1 MKFDKSQFENL
12 ELENIGQWPPAAKML
27 LTIFLAVMVI
37 FLGYIGLVSGKIEQL
52 NRVTAE
58 EVTLKQSYQTK
69 YHVAANLDLFR
80 AQMIEAED
88 VFATQLRSLPNS
100 HETPGLLDDITFIGT
115 TSGLEFVKL
124 EWQPEI
130 SKEIY
135 IELPIDIEVNG
146 SYHSFGNFVS
156 KIAGLPRIVTLH
168 DFKIVIVNNN
178 NNNKNKN
185 NKLNLK
191 LEAKT
196 YRYQEQE
203 IKTQ

>member
-1 MKFDKSQFENL
+1 MKFDASQFENL
-12 ELENIGQWPPAAKML
+12 ELDNIGQWPSAAKL
-27 LTIFLAVMVI
+27 VLTIFLCVVVI
-37 FLGYIGLVSGKIEQL
+37 GLGYVGLISDKIKQL
-52 NRVTAE
+52 EMVTAE
-58 EVTLKQSYQTK
+58 EATLKQSYKAK
-69 YHVAANLDLFR
+69 YHVAANLELFR
-80 AQMIEAED
+80 AQMLEAED
-88 VFATQLRSLPNS
+88 IFATQLRSLPNS

-115 TSGLEFVKL
+115 VSGLDFIKL

-168 DFKIVIVNNN
+168 DFKINIMPTS
-178 NNNKNKN
+178 KDT
-185 NKLNLK
+185 LNLK

-196 YRYQEQE
+196 YRYQEAKVQ
-203 IKTQ
+203 

>member
-1 MKFDKSQFENL
+1 MGCILKFDASQFENL
-12 ELENIGQWPPAAKML
+12 ELDNIGQWPSAAKL
-27 LTIFLAVMVI
+27 VLTIFLSVVVI
-37 FLGYIGLVSGKIEQL
+37 GLGYVGLVSDKIKQLEQ
-52 NRVTAE
+52 VSAE
-58 EVTLKQSYQTK
+58 EISLKQSYKAK

-80 AQMIEAED
+80 AQMLEAED
-88 VFATQLRSLPNS
+88 IFANQLRSLPNS

-115 TSGLEFVKL
+115 ISGLDFVKL

-135 IELPIDIEVNG
+135 IELPIDIVVNG

-168 DFKIVIVNNN
+168 DFTIDMIKTSDDM
-178 NNNKNKN
+178 
-185 NKLNLK
+185 LSLK

-196 YRYQEQE
+196 YRYQEAK
-203 IKTQ
+203 IK

>member
-12 ELENIGQWPPAAKML
+12 ELENIGQWPPAAKL
-27 LTIFLAVMVI
+27 ILTIFLAIMVM
-37 FLGYIGLVSGKIEQL
+37 FLGYIALVSSKIEQL
-52 NRVTAE
+52 DRIRAE
-58 EVTLKQSYQTK
+58 EITLKTSYKVK

-80 AQMIEAED
+80 AQMVEAEEI
-88 VFATQLRSLPNS
+88 FTTQLRSLPNS

-146 SYHSFGNFVS
+146 TYHSFGEFVS

-168 DFKIVIVNNN
+168 NFTIDIIHT
-178 NNNKNKN
+178 KNDE
-185 NKLNLK
+185 LNLK

-196 YRYQEQE
+196 YRYQEQGV
-203 IKTQ
+203 KTP

>member
-12 ELENIGQWPPAAKML
+12 ELENLGQWPPAAKL
-27 LTIFLAVMVI
+27 LLIIFLASMII
-37 FLGYIGLVSGKIEQL
+37 FLGYMGLISSKIDQL
-52 NRVTAE
+52 DRVQAE
-58 EVTLKQSYQTK
+58 EVTLKQSYQGK
-69 YHVAANLDLFR
+69 YHVAANLELFR
-80 AQMIEAED
+80 AQMVEAENI
-88 VFATQLRSLPNS
+88 FAIQLRSLPNS

-146 SYHSFGNFVS
+146 SYHSFGSFVS

-168 DFKIVIVNNN
+168 NFKIAITDTGTDV
-178 NNNKNKN
+178 
-185 NKLNLK
+185 LNLK

-203 IKTQ
+203 VKTQ

>member
-1 MKFDKSQFENL
+1 VKFDKSQFENL
-12 ELENIGQWPPAAKML
+12 ELENIGQWPAAPKL
-27 LTIFLAVMVI
+27 VLTIFLASMVI
-37 FLGYIGLVSGKIEQL
+37 FLGYIGLVSDKIDLLES
-52 NRVTAE
+52 VKAE
-58 EVTLKQSYQTK
+58 EVTLKQSYKTK
-69 YHVAANLDLFR
+69 YHVAANLELFR
-80 AQMIEAED
+80 AQMLEAEEI
-88 VFATQLRSLPNS
+88 FATQLRSLPNS

-168 DFKIVIVNNN
+168 NFKIDILQTGVDT
-178 NNNKNKN
+178 
-185 NKLNLK
+185 LNLK

-196 YRYQEQE
+196 YRYQEQGAK
-203 IKTQ
+203 IQ

>member
-1 MKFDKSQFENL
+1 MKFDASQFEDL
-12 ELENIGQWPPAAKML
+12 ELDNIGQWPPAAKL
-27 LTIFLAVMVI
+27 VLTIFLSLVVI
-37 FLGYIGLVSGKIEQL
+37 GLGYVGLVSGKMKQL
-52 NRVTAE
+52 DRVTAE
-58 EVTLKQSYQTK
+58 EQTLKDSYRTK
-69 YHVAANLDLFR
+69 YHVAANLELFR

-88 VFATQLRSLPNS
+88 IFANQLRSLPNS

-168 DFKIVIVNNN
+168 DFTIDIKTVSTEV
-178 NNNKNKN
+178 
-185 NKLNLK
+185 LNLK

-196 YRYQEQE
+196 YRYQGADV
-203 IKTQ
+203 K

>member
-12 ELENIGQWPPAAKML
+12 ELENIGQWPDAAKL
-27 LTIFLAVMVI
+27 VLTVFLAIMVI
-37 FLGYIGLVSGKIEQL
+37 FLGYIGLISNKIDQL
-52 NRVTAE
+52 DRVTAE
-58 EVTLKQSYQTK
+58 EKTLKQSYQTK
-69 YHVAANLDLFR
+69 YHVAANLELFR
-80 AQMIEAED
+80 AQMVEAEEI
-88 VFATQLRSLPNS
+88 FATQLRSLPNS

-168 DFKIVIVNNN
+168 NFKIDIVQASNDM
-178 NNNKNKN
+178 
-185 NKLNLK
+185 LNLK

-203 IKTQ
+203 AKTQ